1 MARNIDDNATPVPN
15 LLGYIQWCT
24 DCRYGNYPKCQTARA
39 RIALSARID
48 AAPDGQ
54 KQAIVAAVKLLQRKG
69 AVLERIRQQMRIRAL
84 LEVWLYVH
92 VPLTFALIAALAA
105 HIVSVFFYW

>member
-1 MARNIDDNATPVPN
+1 
-15 LLGYIQWCT
+15 
-24 DCRYGNYPKCQTARA
+24 
-39 RIALSARID
+39 LSARID

-54 KQAIVAAVKLLQRKG
+54 KQAIVAAVKLLQRKD

>member
-1 MARNIDDNATPVPN
+1 MSFRPEE
-15 LLGYIQWCT
+15 
-24 DCRYGNYPKCQTARA
+24 
-39 RIALSARID
+39 SASRL
-48 AAPDGQ
+48 A
-54 KQAIVAAVKLLQRKG
+54 AIVASSDDAIVSKDLNGVITSWNAAAERMFGWTAAEAIGKPITIIIPNDRQDEENY
-69 AVLERIRQQMRIRAL
+69 VLSRIRQQMRIRAL